1 MAKKNRIAGLILCV
15 IFAIA
20 LFMAFSFP
28 NQSSYFP
35 KIVCTLGLLL
45 SLLLIGLAFSAE
57 KKGTSEEV
65 EPLSPKARKRIFL
78 VSALII
84 LYAIGI
90 TVLGF
95 AVSTFIYMVINSVI
109 LYPEKLSKDN
119 KKTNDHHIGLC
130 PAGFCTYYSG
140 IQTVFVYPAAHRPT
154 YLERRMFRCSRTL

>member
-1 MAKKNRIAGLILCV
+1 MAKKNKIAGLILCV

-90 TVLGF
+90 NVLGF

-119 KKTNDHHIGLC
+119 KKPMIIILVSALLVSVLITVVFKQFLYIPLPTGLL
-130 PAGFCTYYSG
+130 
-140 IQTVFVYPAAHRPT
+140 I
-154 YLERRMFRCSRTL
+154 